1 MFTSSEDVHVCHYQR
16 CLNTPTHADALHRT
30 RTVMFREVSHRRSFD
45 EPNLRTV
52 DRVALCS
59 ARRLPRTM
67 IPSIKRTNKSDFSRS
82 PFRVYLLVSNCKEE
96 SRALLGPVQVF
107 SFLEQRDDE
116 FVSLSFRNGPSIAQR
131 TDEMSFA
138 AHSIHRHLTVLRKEE
153 ATKDRQT
160 HTKRE
165 RERSALTILTIVIF
179 IFTSFNM
186 NSKEQRSMFDVP
198 ISSFFRFFR
207 SLSLSFS
214 LSLRAS
220 HRNQICE
227 NEMKTIYWH
236 YYYCSPYVC
245 VPAYCTFKTKK

>member
-1 MFTSSEDVHVCHYQR
+1 MWTQLIATNLDLRRRSLSASVQIQASKRTPSMFTSSEDVHVCYYRR

-30 RTVMFREVSHRRSFD
+30 RTVMFREVSHRWSFD

-165 RERSALTILTIVIF
+165 TEREAPKRYLRS
-179 IFTSFNM
+179 
-186 NSKEQRSMFDVP
+186 
-198 ISSFFRFFR
+198 SSS
-207 SLSLSFS
+207 SLHHS
-214 LSLRAS
+214 
-220 HRNQICE
+220 I
-227 NEMKTIYWH
+227 
-236 YYYCSPYVC
+236 
-245 VPAYCTFKTKK
+245 